1 MYCNIILCIILY
13 SYTFRHCD
21 GSIKF
26 WHASS
31 GMYEFSTIVMLTAM
45 QIIPTVSF
53 QPFITISTQMSFQRT
68 VSSQHNSTGESG
80 KFTHSPPTS
89 PNKKTPTKTTPTAAL
104 FEPQPYLPDDLAY
117 FPVSHVILNTVDWS
131 LIVAN
136 DGLCVMIY
144 SFQPSKPVTPIKVC
158 IIIQPC

>member
-1 MYCNIILCIILY
+1 M
-13 SYTFRHCD
+13 F
-21 GSIKF
+21 
-26 WHASS
+26 
-31 GMYEFSTIVMLTAM
+31 
-45 QIIPTVSF
+45 
-53 QPFITISTQMSFQRT
+53 
-68 VSSQHNSTGESG
+68 SSQHNSTGESE

-89 PNKKTPTKTTPTAAL
+89 PNKKTPTPTAAL
-104 FEPQPYLPDDLAY
+104 FESQPHLPDDLAY
-117 FPVSHVILNTVDWS
+117 FSVSHVILNTVDWS